1 MLRRLLLVP
10 VLPVLLTGLCATP
23 AQAHSPEVRFLTEHV
38 VPKGLVVD
46 GTTVGGLSGLDYDR
60 RTGKW
65 VYISDDRVAPRFY
78 EGKLSRKGVELTG
91 VHSLVGP
98 NGPYAP
104 GTVDPEDVRVDKWT
118 GDLLWSQE
126 GDRTPTT
133 LIDPSVQFSK
143 RDGSFRTALPTP
155 AELRM
160 KPESGPR
167 QNQALEGLTFALG
180 GTLVVTALEGP
191 LLQDGPPATTTKGAV
206 SRIVVQTRTGQVVGQ
221 YRYQQEP
228 LFAADASTGVTAIL
242 EKSPGVYL
250 VLERSFSPTLGN
262 EVRLFEYRPLQNR
275 KRLLAD
281 IGAFPVSKVDN
292 LEGMAWGPDGTLWL
306 VSDDN
311 FNATQV
317 TQFIALAVR

>member
-10 VLPVLLTGLCATP
+10 VLLGLCATP
-23 AQAHSPEVRFLTEHV
+23 AQAHNPEVRYLGQHV
-38 VPKGLVVD
+38 VPKGLVVG
-46 GTTVGGLSGLDYDR
+46 GTTVGGISGLDYDPR
-60 RTGKW
+60 SRKW
-65 VYISDDRVAPRFY
+65 ILISDDRVAPRFY
-78 EGKLSRKGVELTG
+78 EGKLSRKGVEFTD
-91 VHSLVGP
+91 VHSLAGP

-104 GTVDPEDVRVDKWT
+104 GTVDPEDVRVDRWT

-133 LIDPSVQFSK
+133 LIDPSVQFSRQNGAFK
-143 RDGSFRTALPTP
+143 RGLPTP
-155 AELRM
+155 EDLKM
-160 KPESGPR
+160 KPETGPR

-180 GTLVVTALEGP
+180 GSLVVTALEGP
-191 LLQDGPPATTTKGAV
+191 LLQDGPPADEKTGAT
-206 SRIVVQTRTGQVVGQ
+206 SRVIVQTRTGQVVTQ

-228 LFAADASTGVTAIL
+228 LFAARASTGVTAIL

-250 VLERSFSPTLGN
+250 VLERSFHPQLGN
-262 EVRLFEYRPLQNR
+262 KVRLFEFRPLHNK

-281 IGAFPVSKVDN
+281 IGDFAKPDN

-311 FNATQV
+311 FSATQV

>member
-1 MLRRLLLVP
+1 MLSRLLLVP
-10 VLPVLLTGLCATP
+10 VLLGLCATP

-38 VPKGLVVD
+38 VPKGLVVG

-60 RTGKW
+60 RTGRW
-65 VYISDDRVAPRFY
+65 IYISDDRVAPRFY
-78 EGKLSRKGVELTG
+78 EGKLSRNGVEFTE

-133 LIDPSVQFSK
+133 SIDPSVQFSE
-143 RDGSFRTALPTP
+143 RDGSFRRALPTP
-155 AELRM
+155 EDLKV
-160 KPESGPR
+160 KPEAGPR

-180 GTLVVTALEGP
+180 GTLVVTAVEGP

-206 SRIVVQTRTGQVVGQ
+206 SRIVVQTRSGQVVGQ
-221 YRYQQEP
+221 YRYRQEP
-228 LFAADASTGVTAIL
+228 LFAPDASTGVTAVL

-250 VLERSFSPTLGN
+250 VLERSFSPKLGN
-262 EVRLFEYRPLQNR
+262 EVRLFEYRPVQDR

-281 IGAFPVSKVDN
+281 IGTFPVSKVDN
-292 LEGMAWGPDGTLWL
+292 IEGMAWGPDGTLWL

-317 TQFIALAVR
+317 TQFIGLAVR

>member
-10 VLPVLLTGLCATP
+10 VLLGLCATP
-23 AQAHSPEVRFLTEHV
+23 AQAHNPEVRFLAEHV
-38 VPKGLVVD
+38 VPKGLVVG
-46 GTTVGGLSGLDYDR
+46 GTTVGGISGLDYDHR
-60 RTGKW
+60 SKKW
-65 VYISDDRVAPRFY
+65 ILISDDRVAPRFY
-78 EGKLSRKGVELTG
+78 EGKLSRKGVEFTD

-104 GTVDPEDVRVDKWT
+104 GTVDPEDIRVDKWT

-133 LIDPSVQFSK
+133 LIDPSVQFS
-143 RDGSFRTALPTP
+143 RQDGSFERGLPTP
-155 AELRM
+155 DDLKM

-180 GTLVVTALEGP
+180 GSLVVTAVEGP
-191 LLQDGPPATTTKGAV
+191 LLQDGPPATTAKGAV
-206 SRIVVQTRTGQVVGQ
+206 SRVVVQTRTGQVVAQ

-228 LFAADASTGVTAIL
+228 LFAPDASTGVTAIL

-262 EVRLFEYRPLQNR
+262 KARLFEYRPQQNK

-281 IGAFPVSKVDN
+281 IGTLAVSRVDN

-311 FNATQV
+311 FSATQV

>member
-10 VLPVLLTGLCATP
+10 VLLGLCATP
-23 AQAHSPEVRFLTEHV
+23 AQAHSPEVRFLAHHV
-38 VPKGLVVD
+38 VPKGLVVG
-46 GTTVGGLSGLDYDR
+46 GTTVGGISGLDYDR
-60 RTGKW
+60 RSRKW
-65 VYISDDRVAPRFY
+65 VLISDDRVAPRFY
-78 EGKLSRKGVELTG
+78 EGKLSRKGVEFTE

-104 GTVDPEDVRVDKWT
+104 GTVDPEDVRVDAWT

-133 LIDPSVQFSK
+133 LIDPSVQFS
-143 RDGSFRTALPTP
+143 RHDGSFKRGLPTP
-155 AELRM
+155 EDLKM

-180 GTLVVTALEGP
+180 GSLVVTALEGP
-191 LLQDGPPATTTKGAV
+191 LLQDGPPADEKKGAV
-206 SRIVVQTRTGQVVGQ
+206 SRIVVQTRTGQVVAQ

-228 LFAADASTGVTAIL
+228 LFAPDASTGVTAVL

-262 EVRLFEYRPLQNR
+262 KVRLFEYRPSQHK

-281 IGAFPVSKVDN
+281 IGTFTKPDN

-311 FNATQV
+311 FSPAQV

>member
-10 VLPVLLTGLCATP
+10 VLLGLCATP
-23 AQAHSPEVRFLTEHV
+23 AQAHSPEVRFLATHV
-38 VPKGLVVD
+38 VPKGLVVG
-46 GTTVGGLSGLDYDR
+46 GTTVGGISGLDHDR

-65 VYISDDRVAPRFY
+65 IFISDDRVAPRFY
-78 EGKLSRKGVELTG
+78 EGKLSRQGVEFTD

-98 NGPYAP
+98 DGPYAP

-118 GDLLWSQE
+118 GDLVWSQE

-133 LIDPSVQFSK
+133 LIDPSVQFSG
-143 RDGSFRTALPTP
+143 RDGSFRRALPTP
-155 AELRM
+155 EDLRM
-160 KPESGPR
+160 KPDSGPR

-191 LLQDGPPATTTKGAV
+191 LLQDGPPADVTRGAV
-206 SRIVVQTRTGQVVGQ
+206 SRIVVQTRSGQVVGQ
-221 YRYQQEP
+221 YRYRQEP
-228 LFAADASTGVTAIL
+228 LFAPDASTGVTAVL

-262 EVRLFEYRPLQNR
+262 KVRLFEYRPAQDR

-281 IGAFPVSKVDN
+281 IGTFPVGRVDN

>member
-1 MLRRLLLVP
+1 MFRRLLLVP
-10 VLPVLLTGLCATP
+10 VMLGLFAVP
-23 AQAHSPEVRFLTEHV
+23 AQAHGPEVRFLGQHV
-38 VPKGLVVD
+38 LPKGLVVD
-46 GTTVGGLSGLDYDR
+46 GTTVGGISGLDYDPR
-60 RTGKW
+60 SRKW
-65 VYISDDRVAPRFY
+65 ILISDDRVAPRFY
-78 EGKLSRKGVELTG
+78 EGRLDRSKVEFTAARSLT
-91 VHSLVGP
+91 GP

-104 GTVDPEDVRVDKWT
+104 GTVDPEDVRVDSWT

-133 LIDPSVQFSK
+133 LIDPSVQFSRK
-143 RDGSFRTALPTP
+143 DGSFKQALPTP
-155 AELRM
+155 ESLKM

-167 QNQALEGLTFALG
+167 QNQAFEGLTFALG

-191 LLQDGPPATTTKGAV
+191 LVTEPPATVEKGAV
-206 SRIVVQTRTGQVVGQ
+206 SRVFVQTRTGRPVAT

-242 EKSPGVYL
+242 ERSPGVYL

-262 EVRLFEYRPLQNR
+262 KVRLFEYRPLQNK
-275 KRLLAD
+275 KRFLAD
-281 IGAFPVSKVDN
+281 IGTFTKPDN

-311 FNATQV
+311 FSASQV
-317 TQFIALAVR
+317 TQFIALALR

>member
-10 VLPVLLTGLCATP
+10 VLLGLCVTP
-23 AQAHSPEVRFLTEHV
+23 AQAHNPEVRFLSEHV
-38 VPKGLVVD
+38 LPKGLVVG
-46 GTTVGGLSGLDYDR
+46 GTTVGGISGLDHDR

-65 VYISDDRVAPRFY
+65 ILISDDRVAPRFY
-78 EGKLSRKGVELTG
+78 EGKLSRKGVEFTD

-98 NGPYAP
+98 NGPYQP

-133 LIDPSVQFSK
+133 LIDPSVQFSRK
-143 RDGSFRTALPTP
+143 DGSFKRGLPTP
-155 AELRM
+155 EDLKM

-180 GTLVVTALEGP
+180 GTLVVTAVEGP
-191 LLQDGPPATTTKGAV
+191 LLQDGPPADENTGAV
-206 SRIVVQTRTGQVVGQ
+206 SRVIVQTRSGQVVAQ

-228 LFAADASTGVTAIL
+228 LFAAGGSTGVTAIL

-250 VLERSFSPTLGN
+250 VLERSFHSSFGN
-262 EVRLFEYRPLQNR
+262 KVRLFEARPHGTTLK

-281 IGAFPVSKVDN
+281 IGTFPVSKVDN

-311 FNATQV
+311 FSASQV
-317 TQFIALAVR
+317 TQFIALAMR

>member
-10 VLPVLLTGLCATP
+10 VLLGLCATP
-23 AQAHSPEVRFLTEHV
+23 AQAHNPEVRFITEHV
-38 VPKGLVVD
+38 VPKGLVVG

-65 VYISDDRVAPRFY
+65 ILISDDRVAPRFY
-78 EGKLSRKGVELTG
+78 EGRLSRKGVEFTD

-98 NGPYAP
+98 NGPYPA
-104 GTVDPEDVRVDKWT
+104 GTVDPEDIRVDRRT

-143 RDGSFRTALPTP
+143 RDGAFGRALPTP
-155 AELRM
+155 EDLRM

-167 QNQALEGLTFALG
+167 RNEALEGLTFALG
-180 GTLVVTALEGP
+180 GTLVVTAVEGP
-191 LLQDGPPATTTKGAV
+191 LLQDGPPATPAKGAV
-206 SRIVVQTRTGQVVGQ
+206 SRVVVQTRTGQVVAQ

-228 LFAADASTGVTAIL
+228 LFAPDASTGVTAIL

-250 VLERSFSPTLGN
+250 VLERSYSPTLGN
-262 EVRLFEYRPLQNR
+262 KVRLFEYRPLQNR

-281 IGAFPVSKVDN
+281 IGTFPVSRVDN

>member
-1 MLRRLLLVP
+1 MFRRLLLVP
-10 VLPVLLTGLCATP
+10 VLLGLCATP
-23 AQAHSPEVRFLTEHV
+23 AQAHTPEVRFITQHV
-38 VPKGLVVD
+38 VPKGLVVG
-46 GTTVGGLSGLDYDR
+46 GTTVGGISGLDYDR

-65 VYISDDRVAPRFY
+65 VLISDDRVAPRFY
-78 EGKLSRKGVELTG
+78 EGKLSRKGVEFTD

-104 GTVDPEDVRVDKWT
+104 DTVDPEDVRVDRWT

-126 GDRTPTT
+126 GDRTPAT
-133 LIDPSVQFSK
+133 LIDPSVQFSG
-143 RDGSFRTALPTP
+143 RDGAFKRGLPTP
-155 AELRM
+155 DELRM
-160 KPESGPR
+160 KPDSGPR
-167 QNQALEGLTFALG
+167 RNEALEGLTFALG
-180 GTLVVTALEGP
+180 GTLVVTAVEGP
-191 LLQDGPPATTTKGAV
+191 LLQDGPPADVTRGAV
-206 SRIVVQTRTGQVVGQ
+206 SRVVVQSRLGQVVAQ

-228 LFAADASTGVTAIL
+228 LFAAGASTGVTAIL

-250 VLERSFSPTLGN
+250 VLERSFHPQLGN
-262 EVRLFEYRPLQNR
+262 KVRLFEFRPQQNR

-281 IGAFPVSKVDN
+281 IGQFTKPDN

-311 FNATQV
+311 FSPTQV

>member
-1 MLRRLLLVP
+1 MFRRLLLVP
-10 VLPVLLTGLCATP
+10 VMLGVLATP
-23 AQAHSPEVRFLTEHV
+23 ALAHSPEVRFLGHHV
-38 VPKGLVVD
+38 VPKGLVVG
-46 GTTVGGLSGLDYDR
+46 GTTVGGISGLDYDR
-60 RTGKW
+60 RTKKW
-65 VYISDDRVAPRFY
+65 ILISDDRVAPRFY
-78 EGKLSRKGVELTG
+78 EGKLSHKGVEFTD

-133 LIDPSVQFSK
+133 LIDPSVQFSRK
-143 RDGSFRTALPTP
+143 DGSFKRALPTP
-155 AELRM
+155 DELRM

-167 QNQALEGLTFALG
+167 QNQALEGLTFALND
-180 GTLVVTALEGP
+180 TLIVTALEGP
-191 LLQDGPPATTTKGAV
+191 LLQDGPPADTTKGAT
-206 SRIVVQTRTGQVVGQ
+206 SRVVVQTRTGQVVAQ

-228 LFAADASTGVTAIL
+228 LFAPDASTGVTAIL

-250 VLERSFSPTLGN
+250 TLERSFSPTLGN
-262 EVRLFEYRPLQNR
+262 KVRLFEYRPLLNR

-281 IGAFPVSKVDN
+281 IGTFTKPDN

-311 FNATQV
+311 FSATQV

>member
-1 MLRRLLLVP
+1 MLRGLLLVP
-10 VLPVLLTGLCATP
+10 VLLGLFAAP
-23 AQAHSPEVRFLTEHV
+23 APAHSPEVRFIAEHV
-38 VPKGLVVD
+38 VPKGLVVG
-46 GTTVGGLSGLDYDR
+46 GTTVGGISGLDYDR

-65 VYISDDRVAPRFY
+65 ILISDDRVAPRFY
-78 EGKLSRKGVELTG
+78 EGKLSRRGVEFTD

-98 NGPYAP
+98 NGQYAP
-104 GTVDPEDVRVDKWT
+104 GSVDPEDVRVDRWT

-133 LIDPSVQFSK
+133 LIDPSVQFSGT
-143 RDGSFRTALPTP
+143 DGSFKRALPTP
-155 AELRM
+155 DDVKM
-160 KPESGPR
+160 KPDSGPR
-167 QNQALEGLTFALG
+167 RNEALEGLTFALG
-180 GTLVVTALEGP
+180 GSLVVTAVEGP
-191 LLQDGPPATTTKGAV
+191 LLQDGPPADEKTGAI
-206 SRIVVQTRTGQVVGQ
+206 SRVIVQSRYGQVVAQ

-228 LFAADASTGVTAIL
+228 VFAAGGSTGVTAIL

-250 VLERSFSPTLGN
+250 VLERSFHPTFGN
-262 EVRLFEYRPLQNR
+262 KVRLFEARPHGTTLK

-281 IGAFPVSKVDN
+281 IGTFPVSKVDN

-311 FNATQV
+311 FSATQV

>member
-10 VLPVLLTGLCATP
+10 VLLALFAVP
-23 AQAHSPEVRFLTEHV
+23 AQAHGADVRFLTTFV
-38 VPKGLVVD
+38 VPKGLVVG
-46 GTTVGGLSGLDYDR
+46 GTTVGGISGLDYDR
-60 RTGKW
+60 RTKKW
-65 VYISDDRVAPRFY
+65 ILISDDRVAPRFY
-78 EGKLSRKGVELTG
+78 EGRLDREAVEFTA
-91 VHSLVGP
+91 VRSLLGP
-98 NGPYAP
+98 GGPYAP

-133 LIDPSVQFSK
+133 LIDPSVQFSRK
-143 RDGSFRTALPTP
+143 DGSFRQALPTP
-155 AELRM
+155 DALKM

-167 QNQALEGLTFALG
+167 QNQAFEGLTFALN

-191 LLQDGPPATTTKGAV
+191 LLQDGPPATEAKGAT
-206 SRIVVQTRTGQVVGQ
+206 SRVVVQTRTGRPVAQ

-228 LFAADASTGVTAIL
+228 LFAPDASTGVTAIL

-250 VLERSFSPTLGN
+250 TLERSYSPTLGN
-262 EVRLFEYRPLQNR
+262 KVRLFEYRPLQNK

-281 IGAFPVSKVDN
+281 IGQFTKPDN

-311 FNATQV
+311 FSPTQV
-317 TQFIALAVR
+317 TQFIALALR

>member
-10 VLPVLLTGLCATP
+10 VLLGLCATP
-23 AQAHSPEVRFLTEHV
+23 AQAHNPEVRFIAAHV
-38 VPKGLVVD
+38 VPKGLVVG

-60 RTGKW
+60 RTGRW
-65 VYISDDRVAPRFY
+65 VLISDDRVAPRFY
-78 EGKLSRKGVELTG
+78 EGKLSRKGVEFTD

-104 GTVDPEDVRVDKWT
+104 GTVDPEDVRVDRWT

-143 RDGSFRTALPTP
+143 RDGAFHRALPTP
-155 AELRM
+155 EDVKM

-167 QNQALEGLTFALG
+167 RNEALEGLTFALG
-180 GTLVVTALEGP
+180 GTLVVTAVEGP
-191 LLQDGPPATTTKGAV
+191 LLQDGPPADETRGAV
-206 SRIVVQTRTGQVVGQ
+206 SRMIVQTRQGQVVAQ

-228 LFAADASTGVTAIL
+228 LFATGASTGVTAIL

-250 VLERSFSPTLGN
+250 VLERSFHQQLGN
-262 EVRLFEYRPLQNR
+262 KVRLFEARSQGTTLK
-275 KRLLAD
+275 KRFLAD
-281 IGAFPVSKVDN
+281 IGTFPVGRVDN

-311 FNATQV
+311 FSSSQV
-317 TQFIALAVR
+317 TQFIGLAVR